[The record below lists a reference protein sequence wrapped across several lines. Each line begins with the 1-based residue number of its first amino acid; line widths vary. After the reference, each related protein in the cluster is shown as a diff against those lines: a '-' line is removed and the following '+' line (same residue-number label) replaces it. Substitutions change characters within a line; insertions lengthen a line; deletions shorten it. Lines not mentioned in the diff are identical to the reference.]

1 MKFNFR
7 AILVALMS
15 LLCFAYTKAQ
25 DFQVQGKVVDSQN
38 TPLESATVY
47 IEKVQDSSLVD
58 YTISDVDGNFSVEG
72 KSDADAIN
80 IFISYTGF
88 NTYKKQ
94 FSLQEQSNIDL
105 GEVIMKFS
113 TNSLDEV
120 LVKGDRAPVTIKR
133 DTLEFNASSFK
144 TQPDANVEEVLKQ
157 LPGVEV
163 DNEGNIT
170 VNGKE
175 VSRILVNGKE
185 FFGDDPK
192 IATKNLPKEL
202 IDKIQVVDT
211 KTKSEEFTGEE
222 GDSENKTINLTI
234 EEDKN
239 KGYFSRLTAGGGTDE
254 RYELSGIANYFKD
267 ELRVSLLGSSN
278 NINSSG
284 FTFDEVYDAMGRSAY
299 SINNTGGGGGI
310 TKSDNAGFNFANE
323 WGEKAELN
331 SNYFFNRADN
341 RTATTT
347 NRENILP
354 DRTYFNNSES
364 TSERQNDNHRAR
376 VNFEFK
382 PDTLTRIS
390 FRPNVNVNKGF
401 SSNNS
406 FTESLEEDGT
416 PINNA
421 TTQQN
426 GEVFSTNFSNR
437 FDVTR
442 KFGSKGAFIRLGFN
456 NTNNTSEDDQVYYS
470 SREIYD
476 DAGNLESTEVQ
487 DQFID
492 QDTEE
497 DEYELEFRSR
507 LPLSEKLSLDVN
519 YAYRKRNRNSARLV
533 YDREE
538 GEDDFNSLNDAL
550 SNDFESETFDHRPE
564 AGLVYEGEKLRA
576 SFSGGLQ
583 SVRLKN
589 EDLFTGNSF
598 DNTYNNLFVN
608 SYFRYK
614 LTNTKSIYFNYR
626 NSRNTPSLTQ
636 LQPVTNTTNPLNII
650 TGNPNLDPTLEHNIY
665 ANFNNYD
672 FKSRSGFYAYLGGT
686 FYNDRV
692 VSLTTTDEDLVRT
705 TTYTNVD
712 GAYNLFAGF
721 SLNKRIKFEDGSSL
735 NPRVGFRTSFN
746 KNIGFTN
753 GVQFN
758 SETLSL
764 TPQLSVRYEIDDLI
778 SIDPNYQL
786 TYNNATYSLNTG
798 RDQNFINHNLGLELT
813 TYWPKNFIFGND
825 ISYQHIG
832 NMSPGFKNDFVL
844 WNMSLGYKLLG
855 DDGIVK
861 VKVFDVLDQNIS
873 TSRYTGEDFIQ
884 DTQQLVLEQY
894 VMFSFTYKFSK
905 FGGKDPNDR
914 RRGRF

>member
-1 MKFNFR
+1 MKFNLRTTYVVLTVF
-7 AILVALMS
+7 LFS
-15 LLCFAYTKAQ
+15 FLLKAQ
-25 DFQVQGKVVDSQN
+25 DFQVKGKVIDAEKA
-38 TPLESATVY
+38 PLESATIY
-47 IEKVQDSSLVD
+47 IEKAQDSTLVD
-58 YTISDVDGNFSVEG
+58 YTISDVDGKFSVEG
-72 KSDADAIN
+72 STDANFIN
-80 IFISYTGF
+80 IFISFTGF
-88 NTYKKQ
+88 NTYEKQ
-94 FSLQEQSNIDL
+94 FSLEENSNIDL
-105 GEVIMKFS
+105 GEVTMKFS

-120 LVKGDRAPVTIKR
+120 LVKGDRAPVTIKK
-133 DTLEFNASSFK
+133 DTLEFNAASFK

-157 LPGVEV
+157 LPGVNV
-163 DNEGNIT
+163 DNDGTIT

-192 IATKNLPKEL
+192 IATKNLPKEI

-222 GDSENKTINLTI
+222 GDSENKTINLTVK
-234 EEDKN
+234 EDKN

-267 ELRVSLLGSSN
+267 ELRLSVLGSSN

-284 FTFDEVYDAMGRSAY
+284 FTFDEVFDAMGRSAY
-299 SINNTGGGGGI
+299 SINGSGGGGGI

-323 WGEKAELN
+323 WNEKADLN

-347 NRENILP
+347 TRENILP

-390 FRPNVNVNKGF
+390 FRPNINVNKGF
-401 SSNNS
+401 STNNS
-406 FTESLEEDGT
+406 FTESFEEDGT
-416 PINNA
+416 PINNVI
-421 TTQQN
+421 TEQN
-426 GEVFSTNFSNR
+426 GEVFSTNYSNR

-476 DAGNLESTEVQ
+476 EAGNLENTEIQ
-487 DQFID
+487 DQYID
-492 QDTEE
+492 EDSQE
-497 DEYELEFRSR
+497 DEYEIEIDSR
-507 LPLSEKLSLDVN
+507 LPLTEKLSLDIE
-519 YAYRKRNRNSARLV
+519 YSYRKNNRTNTRLV

-538 GEDDFNSLNDAL
+538 GEEDYNSLNDNL
-550 SNDFESETFDHRPE
+550 SNDFESETFDHQPE
-564 AGLVYEGEKLRA
+564 LGLVYNSDKLRA
-576 SFSGGLQ
+576 SFSGGIQ
-583 SVRLKN
+583 NIRLKN
-589 EDLFTGNSF
+589 VDLFTNNSF

-608 SYFRYK
+608 SYLRYE
-614 LTNTKSIYFNYR
+614 LTKTKSIYFNYR
-626 NSRNTPSLTQ
+626 SSRNTPSLNQ
-636 LQPVTNTTNPLNII
+636 LQPVTNTTNPLNIV
-650 TGNPNLDPTLEHNIY
+650 TGNPNLDPTLEHSFY

-672 FKSRSGFYAYLGGT
+672 FKSRSGFYAYLGGSL
-686 FYNDRV
+686 YNDRV
-692 VSLTTTDEDLVRT
+692 VSFTTTDEDLVRT

-712 GAYNLFAGF
+712 GAYSAFAGF
-721 SLNKRIKFEDGSSL
+721 SLNKKIELENGNAL
-735 NPRVGFRTSFN
+735 NPRVGFRANFN
-746 KNIGFTN
+746 RNVGFSNT
-753 GVQFN
+753 QKYN

-764 TPQLSVRYEIDDLI
+764 SPQLALRYEIEELLTV
-778 SIDPNYQL
+778 DPRYQL
-786 TYNNATYSLNTG
+786 TYNNASYSLDSS
-798 RDQNFINHNLGLELT
+798 RDQNYINHNLGMEVT
-813 TYWPKNFIFGND
+813 SYWPKNFIFGND
-825 ISYQHIG
+825 ISYQHVG

-855 DDGIVK
+855 DDGIFK
-861 VKVFDVLDQNIS
+861 VKIFDVLDENIS